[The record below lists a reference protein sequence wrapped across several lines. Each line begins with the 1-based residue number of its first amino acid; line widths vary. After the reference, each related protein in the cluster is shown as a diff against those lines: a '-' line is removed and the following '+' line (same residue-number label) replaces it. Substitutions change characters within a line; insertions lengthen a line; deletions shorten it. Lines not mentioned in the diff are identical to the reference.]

1 MRNFTLSAALF
12 ILFIGISCAQKVD
25 MTSNNPTQISLR
37 FLALGD
43 SYTIG
48 ESVSES
54 ERWPVQLA
62 DSLSSKDI
70 VVQETN
76 IIATTGW
83 TTDELLAGINEASPD
98 SSYNLVSLLIGVNN
112 QYRGYEISKY
122 REEFELLLNKAITFA
137 GGNAQRVFVVS
148 IPNYGVT
155 PFGKQRGEDRIR
167 QELLEYDAI
176 ADSIAASYGIP
187 FVNITPISEEAKE
200 DETLV
205 ADDNLHPS
213 GKQYTLWVEEILP
226 VVLQL
231 LEQ

>member
-1 MRNFTLSAALF
+1 
-12 ILFIGISCAQKVD
+12 
-25 MTSNNPTQISLR
+25 MTSQNLSDSPLR

-54 ERWPVQLA
+54 ERWPVQLS
-62 DSLSSKDI
+62 DSLSSKGII
-70 VVQETN
+70 VQKTD

-83 TTDELLAGINEASPD
+83 TTDELLAGIESASPD
-98 SSYNLVSLLIGVNN
+98 SSYSLVSLLIGVNN
-112 QYRGYEISKY
+112 QYRGYEISQY
-122 REEFELLLNKAITFA
+122 MEEFERLLNKAITFA
-137 GGNAQRVFVVS
+137 EGNAQRVFVVS

-155 PFGKQRGEDRIR
+155 PFGQQRGEDRIR

-187 FVNITPISEEAKE
+187 FVNITPISEGAKE

>member
-1 MRNFTLSAALF
+1 
-12 ILFIGISCAQKVD
+12 
-25 MTSNNPTQISLR
+25 MTSQNISDSPLH

-54 ERWPVQLA
+54 DRWPIQLT
-62 DSLSSKDI
+62 DSLSSKGII
-70 VVQETN
+70 VQKTD

-83 TTDELLAGINEASPD
+83 TTDELLAGIETASPD
-98 SSYNLVSLLIGVNN
+98 SSYTLVSLLIGVNN
-112 QYRGYEISKY
+112 QYRGYEISQY
-122 REEFELLLNKAITFA
+122 RKEFECLLKKAITFA

-176 ADSIAASYGIP
+176 ADSIVTSYGIP

-200 DETLV
+200 DESLV
-205 ADDNLHPS
+205 AEDNLHPS